1 MTRQLFL
8 LFFLFFSLKVLS
20 QMTPTYIVNI
30 PMRDGKNLS
39 ADVYVPSG
47 ASTFSTILI
56 QTPYNKTNFRNGL
69 PLGYLQNLNSS
80 PYAWVVVD
88 WRGFY
93 GSSSALVAQP
103 NRGQDGYD
111 VIDWIVAQTWSN
123 GKVGTWG
130 PSALGGVQY
139 NTMKEN
145 HPNHICAVPL
155 VAQPQ
160 TAYDTYFY
168 GGVLEKSRLAQLD
181 ALGYGLSTNVLGN
194 PYYSNAWQYTE
205 NTTWYPQ
212 NIHIPTLQI
221 GGWYDHNVTD
231 MLDWF
236 PASRTL
242 SDVSVRAKQWL
253 LIGPWVHG
261 GTGVANVGSS
271 QQGELTYPDAAFKS
285 DSMARDFFSFYLL
298 NTPNNWESTS
308 AITYYELGKNKWNY
322 SNQNTLET
330 LVLQELKLS
339 ANNELLDGIG
349 AGGSAFLSDPRHPS
363 PTIGGATLS
372 SGLLQGPYNQT
383 SLDNRSDLITFS
395 TNELVND
402 ISVSGKVKLDAFVSC
417 NQPDADLAVRLVDVY
432 PDGRSML
439 INDGIKR
446 IRFRNGY
453 SKVDESFMS
462 VGNIYEVVVELPF
475 VNYTWKAG
483 HQLKIYVSGNN
494 STRWDVNLQ
503 NGGTMYTAGDT
514 NTVYIQVF
522 HDQQYASKLI
532 LPCEKLTL
540 GIEKLNEYEALEV
553 FPNPVNEILNIN
565 ASVDYKSF
573 RMKDVFGREVL
584 IGESTNAIDVSN
596 LNSGVYFIVLN
607 FGNKVKT
614 IKFLKG

>member
-1 MTRQLFL
+1 
-8 LFFLFFSLKVLS
+8 
-20 QMTPTYIVNI
+20 MTPTYVVNI

-39 ADVYVPSG
+39 VDVYVPTG
-47 ASTFSTILI
+47 ASKYSTILI

-93 GSSSALVAQP
+93 GSSAAVVAQP

-130 PSALGGVQY
+130 PSALGVVQY

-181 ALGYGLSTNVLGN
+181 ALGYGLSTNVLAN

-212 NIHIPTLQI
+212 SIHIPTLQI
-221 GGWYDHNVTD
+221 GGWYDHNVSD

-242 SDVSVRAKQWL
+242 SDVSVRTKQWL

-261 GTGVANVGSS
+261 GTGIANVGSS
-271 QQGELTYPDAAFKS
+271 VQGELTYPDAAYKS
-285 DSMARDFFSFYLL
+285 DTMARDFFSFYLL
-298 NTPNNWESTS
+298 NTANNWESTS
-308 AITYYELGKNKWNY
+308 AITYYELGKNKWNH
-322 SNQNTLET
+322 SDLNSIET
-330 LVLQELKLS
+330 LVTKDLKLS
-339 ANNELLDGIG
+339 ENNQLLVGV
-349 AGGSAFLSDPRHPS
+349 GSGSSTFLSDPRHPS

-372 SGLLQGPYNQT
+372 TGLQQGPYNQA
-383 SLDNRSDLITFS
+383 SLDNRTDLITFS
-395 TNELVND
+395 TNELTAD
-402 ISVSGKVKLDAFVSC
+402 LLVSGKVKLDIYVSC
-417 NQPDADLAVRLVDVY
+417 NQPDSDLSVRLVDVY

-446 IRFRNGY
+446 LRFRNGY
-453 SKVDESFMS
+453 TKADESFMTA
-462 VGNIYEVVVELPF
+462 GNIYEAVVELPF

-503 NGGTMYTAGDT
+503 NGGKMYSAGDT
-514 NTVYIQVF
+514 NSANIQLF
-522 HDQQYASKLI
+522 HNQQYTSKLI
-532 LPCEKLTL
+532 LPSEKLTL
-540 GIEKLNEYEALEV
+540 GIEKVISDFDVTIY
-553 FPNPVNEILNIN
+553 PNPVKDKLYFK
-565 ASVDYKSF
+565 ASVDFKEYTI
-573 RMKDVFGREVL
+573 KDVFGRDL
-584 IGESTNAIDVSN
+584 LKGEFINAIDVDC
-596 LNSGVYFIVLN
+596 LKSGVYFIVFN
-607 FGNKVKT
+607 FGNETRT

>member
-8 LFFLFFSLKVLS
+8 LFYLFFSLKVFS
-20 QMTPTYIVNI
+20 QMTPTYVVSI

-39 ADVYVPSG
+39 ADVYVPTG

-80 PYAWVVVD
+80 PYTWVVVD

-103 NRGQDGYD
+103 NRGLDGYD

-145 HPNHICAVPL
+145 HPNHICAVPM

-181 ALGYGLSTNVLGN
+181 ALGYGLSTTVLAN
-194 PYYSNAWQYTE
+194 PYYSNVWQYTE

-212 NIHIPTLQI
+212 EVHIPTLQI
-221 GGWYDHNVTD
+221 GGWYDHNVSD

-236 PASRTL
+236 AASRVL
-242 SDVSVRAKQWL
+242 SDVSVRSKQWL

-261 GTGVANVGSS
+261 GTGIANVGSS
-271 QQGELTYPDAAFKS
+271 VQGELTYPDAAYKS

-298 NTPNNWESTS
+298 NTPNNWESTH
-308 AITYYELGKNKWNY
+308 AITYYELGNNKWNH
-322 SNQNTLET
+322 SNLNSIET
-330 LVLQELKLS
+330 LVTQELKLS
-339 ANNELLDGIG
+339 QNNELLDGIG
-349 AGGSAFLSDPRHPS
+349 TGSSVFLSDPRQPS

-372 SGLLQGPYNQT
+372 SGLQQGPYNQT
-383 SLDNRSDLITFS
+383 SLDNRTDLVTFS
-395 TNELVND
+395 INELTND
-402 ISVSGKVKLDAFVSC
+402 ISVSGKVKLDAYVSC
-417 NQPDADLAVRLVDVY
+417 NQPDADLSVRLIDVY

-446 IRFRNGY
+446 LRFRNGY
-453 SKVDESFMS
+453 KITDESFMS
-462 VGNIYEVVVELPF
+462 VGNIYEVVIELPF

-503 NGGTMYTAGDT
+503 NGGTMYAAGDT
-514 NTVYIQVF
+514 NTALIQLY
-522 HDQQYASKLI
+522 HNQQYASKLI

-540 GIEKLNEYEALEV
+540 GLEREIRDLDISV
-553 FPNPVNEILNIN
+553 YPNPVKDKLHLNGKIEFETFRILDI
-565 ASVDYKSF
+565 
-573 RMKDVFGREVL
+573 FGREVL
-584 IGESTNAIDVSN
+584 KGQFSN
-596 LNSGVYFIVLN
+596 EIEVDSLDSGVYFIVLKV
-607 FGNKVKT
+607 GNQSIT
-614 IKFLKG
+614 MKFMIG

>member
-1 MTRQLFL
+1 MRILL
-8 LFFLFFSLKVLS
+8 LFIFLGFKVFS
-20 QMTPTYIVNI
+20 QMTPTYVVSI

-39 ADVYVPSG
+39 ADVYVPTG
-47 ASTFSTILI
+47 ASTFSSILI

-130 PSALGGVQY
+130 ASALGGVQY

-145 HPNHICAVPL
+145 HPNHICAVPI

-181 ALGYGLSTNVLGN
+181 ALGYGLSTTVLAN

-242 SDVSVRAKQWL
+242 SDVSIRTKQWL

-261 GTGVANVGSS
+261 GTGAARVGTSI
-271 QQGELTYPDAAFKS
+271 QGELTYPDAEFKC

-298 NTPNNWESTS
+298 NTPNNWESTP
-308 AITYYELGKNKWNY
+308 AITYYELGNNKWNH
-322 SNQNTLET
+322 SDLNSIET
-330 LVLQELKLS
+330 LVTQELKLS
-339 ANNELLDGIG
+339 ENNELLDGIG
-349 AGGSAFLSDPRHPS
+349 AGSSAFLSDPRHPS

-372 SGLLQGPYNQT
+372 SGLQQGPYNQT
-383 SLDNRSDLITFS
+383 SLDNRPDLVTFS
-395 TNELVND
+395 TNELTND
-402 ISVSGKVKLDAFVSC
+402 ISVSGRVKLDAYVSC
-417 NQPDADLAVRLVDVY
+417 NQPDTDLSVRLIDVY

-446 IRFRNGY
+446 LRFRNGY
-453 SKVDESFMS
+453 KITDESFMS
-462 VGNIYEVVVELPF
+462 VGNIYEVVIELPF

-503 NGGTMYTAGDT
+503 NGGTMYAAGDT
-514 NTVYIQVF
+514 NTALIQLS
-522 HDQQYASKLI
+522 HNQQYASKLI

-540 GIEKLNEYEALEV
+540 GLEREIRDLDISV
-553 FPNPVNEILNIN
+553 YPNPVKDKLHLNGKIEFETFRILDI
-565 ASVDYKSF
+565 
-573 RMKDVFGREVL
+573 FGREVL
-584 IGESTNAIDVSN
+584 KSQFSN
-596 LNSGVYFIVLN
+596 EIEVDNLHSGVYFIVLN